1 MANARQQPRF
11 RQARLKAKLN
21 GKGRQESGLSL
32 TDKIHNH
39 FHAGLQNSAGWRNH
53 GGAGLLQASAQD
65 DDIMA
70 VHDYYR
76 RVRRMRHRGAMI
88 TATSRMM
95 TVPETAHDGQ
105 PNGQGCYYLLDRLA
119 IC

>member
-1 MANARQQPRF
+1 
-11 RQARLKAKLN
+11 
-21 GKGRQESGLSL
+21 
-32 TDKIHNH
+32 
-39 FHAGLQNSAGWRNH
+39 
-53 GGAGLLQASAQD
+53 
-65 DDIMA
+65 MA

-105 PNGQGCYYLLDRLA
+105 PNGQGCYNCWTGSPYVELREGCEA
-119 IC
+119 IAEKRCFFGWSGMNGAKMACLKQTRQPEAALMRFILTVTALSEQVSVRQLR